1 MASKNAAVISRLG
14 QRRQVVIPKGICDDL
29 HLDVGDFVA
38 LERRAGAVVIRPQTL
53 VDRDDVFTLAEAR
66 AVKRG
71 AKDIAAGKV
80 VGWSQYKNAGV
91 LDRKSR

>member
-14 QRRQVVIPKGICDDL
+14 QRRQVVIPKAICDEL
-29 HLDVGDFVA
+29 RLDVGDFVA
-38 LERRAGAVVIRPQTL
+38 LEQRAGAVIIRPQTL

-71 AKDIAAGKV
+71 ARDVAAGKV
-80 VGWSQYKNAGV
+80 VDWSQYKKTRA
-91 LDRKSR
+91 LDRKTR